1 MSNEQTIF
9 LSTHTQI
16 KRVEVLVSSNEEEY
30 RKKHYPTIEER
41 IAKQK
46 EWARMQ
52 LREAKLLS
60 EREALKKSME
70 EKVIAERKRMEAV
83 EAARKEGRILQ
94 EEPVELVESDPMIPV
109 EPLGPGGM
117 PLPDASAE
125 EDGNVDE
132 IADAVSAEFA
142 EELLDIK
149 ERKLLASRN
158 TLQYHREWS
167 KWERH
172 KQAFKVHYNWLGK
185 RDRDLTE
192 VLPWL
197 LLGRRE
203 VSANQS
209 LLLKLGVTHILN
221 MTSDLPCL
229 FVNTFIYQRVP
240 IKDNI
245 QTDISVHFST
255 IINFIKRVEKCKG
268 RVSEFP
274 Y

>member
-30 RKKHYPTIEER
+30 RKKYYPTIEER

-245 QTDISVHFST
+245 QTDISAHFST